1 MGEGEKGKFEGGKR
15 SKSESCKKMRNVC
28 FNKQRFFFV
37 TFFLVRL
44 VHIRLSGLPAET
56 VFCVALCPRLLWYVV
71 SIVVACGFRT
81 KI

>member
-1 MGEGEKGKFEGGKR
+1 
-15 SKSESCKKMRNVC
+15 
-28 FNKQRFFFV
+28 
-37 TFFLVRL
+37 LVRL